1 MPPWRPSRSDVVLRW
16 RGAAEARPRRATLS
30 ARGCLVS
37 AKPRVLIVD
46 DEPDVVA
53 NWSRLLGRDD
63 YACVTATDGERA
75 LALLESERPEIVLT
89 DLKMP
94 RVDGMQVLTRAL
106 ELDPDVVVIMITGHG
121 SVESAVEAMRAGAFD
136 YLLKPLP
143 SNDVLRLAVERAAE
157 RRRLIEENRRLRE
170 PLAPR
175 AGFDHVVGKSAA
187 METVFDLVRKAARS
201 EANIL
206 IQGESGTG
214 KELIARAI
222 HAQSARAAEVFV
234 PVDCAALPDALLE
247 SELFGHERGAFT
259 GADRTKPGMIEVADR
274 GTLFLD
280 EIGELPQALQSKLLR
295 ALQERQIRR
304 VGGNQVRR
312 TWTSASCRR
321 PTAILRS
328 SSGKGEFR
336 DDLFYR
342 VNVITITLPPL
353 RERAGDVA
361 LLAHHFLRR
370 YGRNREPLLAG
381 IDPDAL
387 ACLEAYAW
395 PGNVRELQNV
405 IERACALTDG
415 PMIRRPGSPR
425 SRPRARSPGSGGPGA
440 GPASRPGPRGLAP
453 GLRSGIPHGPAP
465 ATRGKHLA
473 GREDGRRRPEDAA
486 SPAGQARH
494 QGLSQRG
501 VVPRAT
507 VTRAR
512 SRPSEIPEDLVEA
525 RSTGFLDLVEGHD
538 PPSPGRPG
546 RRC

>member
-1 MPPWRPSRSDVVLRW
+1 ML
-16 RGAAEARPRRATLS
+16 LYLH
-30 ARGCLVS
+30 RGCLVS
-37 AKPRVLIVD
+37 AKPLVLIVD

-75 LALLESERPEIVLT
+75 LAMLESERPEIVLT

-121 SVESAVEAMRAGAFD
+121 SVESAVEGMRAGAFD

-175 AGFDHVVGKSAA
+175 AGFDHVVGKSPA
-187 METVFDLVRKAARS
+187 MVTVFDLVRKAARS

-304 VGGNQVRR
+304 VGGTKFVNVDIRLVSATNRDTAELVRKR
-312 TWTSASCRR
+312 
-321 PTAILRS
+321 
-328 SSGKGEFR
+328 EFR

-353 RERAGDVA
+353 RERGGDVT
-361 LLAHHFLRR
+361 LLTHHFLRR
-370 YGRNREPLLAG
+370 YGRNREPLLGG
-381 IDPDAL
+381 IDPGAL

-415 PMIRRPGSPR
+415 PMIRVRDLPDHV
-425 SRPRARSPGSGGPGA
+425 
-440 GPASRPGPRGLAP
+440 RGR
-453 GLRSGIPHGPAP
+453 GRPAP
-465 ATRGKHLA
+465 AVPGQDLPLA
-473 GREDGRRRPEDAA
+473 
-486 SPAGQARH
+486 QAREAWLQAFA
-494 QGLSQRG
+494 QGYLTDLLRRHDGNISQAAKTAG
-501 VVPRAT
+501 VDRKTLHRLLAKHGIK
-507 VTRAR
+507 A
-512 SRPSEIPEDLVEA
+512 
-525 RSTGFLDLVEGHD
+525 
-538 PPSPGRPG
+538 
-546 RRC
+546 

>member
-1 MPPWRPSRSDVVLRW
+1 MS
-16 RGAAEARPRRATLS
+16 T
-30 ARGCLVS
+30 
-37 AKPRVLIVD
+37 KPRVLIVD

-53 NWSRLLGRDD
+53 NWARLLGRED
-63 YACVTATDGERA
+63 YPCITATDGERA
-75 LALLESERPEIVLT
+75 MALLESECPDVVLT

-94 RVDGMQVLTRAL
+94 RVDGMQVLARAL

-121 SVESAVEAMRAGAFD
+121 TVESAVDAMRAGAFD

-143 SNDVLRLAVERAAE
+143 SNDVLRIAVERAAE
-157 RRRLIEENRRLRE
+157 RRRLIEENRRLRQ

-175 AGFDHVVGKSAA
+175 AGFDNVIGKSPVMTA
-187 METVFDLVRKAARS
+187 VFELVQKAARS

-259 GADRTKPGMIEVADR
+259 GADRSKPGMIEVADR

-280 EIGELPQALQSKLLR
+280 EIGELPKALQSKLLR

-304 VGGNQVRR
+304 VGGIKFVNVDIRLVSATNRDTAELVR
-312 TWTSASCRR
+312 
-321 PTAILRS
+321 
-328 SSGKGEFR
+328 KGEFR

-342 VNVITITLPPL
+342 VNVITIMLPPL
-353 RERAGDVA
+353 RERAGDVG

-370 YGRNREPLLAG
+370 YGRNRERPLEG
-381 IDPDAL
+381 IETEAL
-387 ACLEAYAW
+387 ARLEAHAW

-415 PMIRRPGSPR
+415 PMIRVRDLPDHIRGR
-425 SRPRARSPGSGGPGA
+425 G
-440 GPASRPGPRGLAP
+440 RPGPAIPGTNLPLA
-453 GLRSGIPHGPAP
+453 
-465 ATRGKHLA
+465 
-473 GREDGRRRPEDAA
+473 
-486 SPAGQARH
+486 QAREAWLH
-494 QGLSQRG
+494 TFAQGYLTDLLRRHGGNISQAAKSAGIDRKTLHRLLTKHG
-501 VVPRAT
+501 IKA
-507 VTRAR
+507 
-512 SRPSEIPEDLVEA
+512 
-525 RSTGFLDLVEGHD
+525 
-538 PPSPGRPG
+538 
-546 RRC
+546 

>member
-1 MPPWRPSRSDVVLRW
+1 VL
-16 RGAAEARPRRATLS
+16 P
-30 ARGCLVS
+30 CLLGKLGMSV
-37 AKPRVLIVD
+37 KPRVLIVD

-53 NWSRLLGRDD
+53 NWARLLGRED
-63 YACVTATDGERA
+63 YPCVTATDGERA
-75 LALLESERPEIVLT
+75 LALLESERPDVVLT

-94 RVDGMQVLTRAL
+94 RVDGMQILARAL

-121 SVESAVEAMRAGAFD
+121 TVESAVEAMRAGAFD

-175 AGFDHVVGKSAA
+175 KGFDHIIGKSPA
-187 METVFDLVRKAARS
+187 MTAVFDLVQKAARS

-214 KELIARAI
+214 KELIAQAI
-222 HAQSARAAEVFV
+222 HAQSARATEVFV

-304 VGGNQVRR
+304 VGGTKFVNVDVRLV
-312 TWTSASCRR
+312 SATNRD
-321 PTAILRS
+321 TAELVR
-328 SSGKGEFR
+328 KGEFR

-361 LLAHHFLRR
+361 LLAHYFLRR

-381 IDPDAL
+381 IEPEAL
-387 ACLEAYAW
+387 ARLEAYAW

-405 IERACALTDG
+405 AERACALTDG
-415 PMIRRPGSPR
+415 PMIRVRDLPEHV
-425 SRPRARSPGSGGPGA
+425 
-440 GPASRPGPRGLAP
+440 RGRGRL
-453 GLRSGIPHGPAP
+453 AP
-465 ATRGKHLA
+465 ATPGKDLPLA
-473 GREDGRRRPEDAA
+473 
-486 SPAGQARH
+486 
-494 QGLSQRG
+494 
-501 VVPRAT
+501 
-507 VTRAR
+507 
-512 SRPSEIPEDLVEA
+512 EA
-525 RSTGFLDLVEGHD
+525 REAWLQAFAQEYLTDLL
-538 PPSPGRPG
+538 
-546 RRC
+546 RRHGGNISQAAKTAGIDRKTLHRLLSKHGIKI

>member
-1 MPPWRPSRSDVVLRW
+1 M
-16 RGAAEARPRRATLS
+16 
-30 ARGCLVS
+30 
-37 AKPRVLIVD
+37 D

-53 NWSRLLGRDD
+53 NWSRLLGRED
-63 YACVTATDGERA
+63 YPCLTATDGERA

-94 RVDGMQVLTRAL
+94 GVDGMQVLARAR
-106 ELDPDVVVIMITGHG
+106 EIDPDAVVIMITGHG
-121 SVESAVEAMRAGAFD
+121 TVESAVEAMRAGAFD

-143 SNDVLRLAVERAAE
+143 SNDVLRLAVDRATE

-175 AGFDHVVGKSAA
+175 AGFDQIIGKSPSMMA
-187 METVFDLVRKAARS
+187 VFDLVRKGSRS

-222 HAQSARAAEVFV
+222 HTHSQRAAEVFV

-304 VGGNQVRR
+304 VGGTKFLNVDVRLV
-312 TWTSASCRR
+312 SATNRD
-321 PTAILRS
+321 TAELVR
-328 SSGKGEFR
+328 KGEFR

-342 VNVITITLPPL
+342 VNVITIVLPPL
-353 RERAGDVA
+353 RERTGDVV

-370 YGRNREPLLAG
+370 YGRNRERQLEG
-381 IDPDAL
+381 IEPEAL
-387 ACLEAYAW
+387 ARLEAYAW

-405 IERACALTDG
+405 LERACALTEG
-415 PMIRRPGSPR
+415 SMIGVRDLPDHIRGRGRPVP
-425 SRPRARSPGSGGPGA
+425 AIPGKDLP
-440 GPASRPGPRGLAP
+440 LA
-453 GLRSGIPHGPAP
+453 
-465 ATRGKHLA
+465 
-473 GREDGRRRPEDAA
+473 
-486 SPAGQARH
+486 QAREAWLH
-494 QGLSQRG
+494 AFAQSYLTELLRRHGGNISQAAKTAG
-501 VVPRAT
+501 VDRKTLHRLLAKHGIK
-507 VTRAR
+507 A
-512 SRPSEIPEDLVEA
+512 
-525 RSTGFLDLVEGHD
+525 G
-538 PPSPGRPG
+538 
-546 RRC
+546 

>member
-1 MPPWRPSRSDVVLRW
+1 MS
-16 RGAAEARPRRATLS
+16 T
-30 ARGCLVS
+30 
-37 AKPRVLIVD
+37 KPRVLIVD

-63 YACVTATDGERA
+63 YACATATDAERA
-75 LALLESERPEIVLT
+75 LELLESERPEIVLT

-143 SNDVLRLAVERAAE
+143 SNDVLRLAVERASE
-157 RRRLIEENRRLRE
+157 RRRLVEENRRLRE

-175 AGFDHVVGKSAA
+175 SGFDNVIGKSPA
-187 METVFDLVRKAARS
+187 MESVFDLVRKAARS

-259 GADRTKPGMIEVADR
+259 GADRTKPGMIEVADK

-280 EIGELPQALQSKLLR
+280 EIAELPQALQSKLLR

-304 VGGNQVRR
+304 VGGTKFVDVDIRLVSATNRDTAELVR
-312 TWTSASCRR
+312 
-321 PTAILRS
+321 
-328 SSGKGEFR
+328 KGEFR

-342 VNVITITLPPL
+342 VNVITIALPPL

-370 YGRNREPLLAG
+370 YGRNREHPLAG
-381 IDPDAL
+381 IEPDAV
-387 ACLEAYAW
+387 ACLEAHAW

-405 IERACALTDG
+405 IERACALADG
-415 PMIRRPGSPR
+415 PMIRVRDLPDHV
-425 SRPRARSPGSGGPGA
+425 
-440 GPASRPGPRGLAP
+440 RGR
-453 GLRSGIPHGPAP
+453 GRPAP
-465 ATRGKHLA
+465 AVPGKDLPLA
-473 GREDGRRRPEDAA
+473 
-486 SPAGQARH
+486 QAREAWLQAFA
-494 QGLSQRG
+494 QGYLTDLLRRHGGNISQAAKTAGIDRKTLH
-501 VVPRAT
+501 RLLAKH
-507 VTRAR
+507 A
-512 SRPSEIPEDLVEA
+512 IKA
-525 RSTGFLDLVEGHD
+525 
-538 PPSPGRPG
+538 
-546 RRC
+546 